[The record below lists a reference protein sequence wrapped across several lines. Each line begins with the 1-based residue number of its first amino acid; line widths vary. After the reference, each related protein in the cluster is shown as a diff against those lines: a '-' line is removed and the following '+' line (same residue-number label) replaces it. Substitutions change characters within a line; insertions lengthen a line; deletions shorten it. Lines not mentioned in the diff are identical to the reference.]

1 MVTDLNMVVMVVVV
15 VAGVGWGDGGG
26 GVFEKK
32 NSNYY
37 PSMKNTKQH
46 SRGLGSIH
54 GSSRSSSPSLASESD
69 ATPSLSAGEQV
80 QINLSSLDSTACAD
94 LTKQFSC
101 QSSIK
106 RRLSEDMKKTYP
118 KSAGLDAVMLFVHVQ
133 FHDLFLI

>member
-1 MVTDLNMVVMVVVV
+1 
-15 VAGVGWGDGGG
+15 
-26 GVFEKK
+26 
-32 NSNYY
+32 
-37 PSMKNTKQH
+37 MKNTKQQTI
-46 SRGLGSIH
+46 RLGTTH

-118 KSAGLDAVMLFVHVQ
+118 TSAGLDAVMLFVHVQ
-133 FHDLFLI
+133 FHDF